1 MVIEFQ
7 IWNGR
12 SAFGAL
18 ARGFYL
24 LELINGDFY
33 GNGFETVVL
42 STNDKIKFCHD
53 RLLLLR
59 TAIFYIVS

>member
-33 GNGFETVVL
+33 GDVDKTTVLKVL
-42 STNDKIKFCHD
+42 FYQPMIK
-53 RLLLLR
+53 
-59 TAIFYIVS
+59 